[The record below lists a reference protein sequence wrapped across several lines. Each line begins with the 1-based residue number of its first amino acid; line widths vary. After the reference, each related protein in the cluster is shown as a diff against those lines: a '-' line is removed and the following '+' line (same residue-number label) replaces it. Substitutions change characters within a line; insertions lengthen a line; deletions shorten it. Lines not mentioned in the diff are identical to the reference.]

1 MLIHALPYIMLGYLA
16 GSMLFARGVGR
27 LLGKDGYLDQSPDS
41 NPGTANAFVYGGM
54 ICGLITLMGDLAKGL
69 LPVACYAQA
78 VTGQPMEVWPLA
90 LVLAAPVAGH
100 AFSIFHH
107 FTGGKGI
114 ATSFGCLLGLMPVWT
129 PALTLAAAF
138 ILLSTVI
145 RVYPNRTRTALAY
158 LLALTLMAY
167 VGCDRGIIYGFVLMT
182 MIVSARL
189 VLSREER
196 TKASVKL
203 LWMH

>member
-1 MLIHALPYIMLGYLA
+1 MLIHALPYILLGYLA
-16 GSMLFARGVGR
+16 GSVLFARGVGR

-41 NPGTANAFVYGGM
+41 NPGTANAFMYGGM
-54 ICGLITLMGDLAKGL
+54 ACGLITLMGDLAKGL
-69 LPVACYAQA
+69 LPVACYMQA
-78 VTGQPMEVWPLA
+78 MTSQPMEVWPLA

-114 ATSFGCLLGLMPVWT
+114 ATSFGCLLGIAPIWT

-158 LLALTLMAY
+158 LLALALLACT
-167 VGCDRGIIYGFVLMT
+167 GCDRGIVYGFALMT
-182 MIVSARL
+182 MFVHVRL
-189 VLSREER
+189 IFSREER